1 MPAAGDEEM
10 LEAKSLEAPFS
21 FKTDAIFHY
30 WQEEK
35 AGDEGRPGRY
45 CIGKTVCFES
55 AFLFLNS
62 IQRLWKITGTS
73 AKVQVVWV

>member
-35 AGDEGRPGRY
+35 AGDEGPRSLKSVLVLPPQKA
-45 CIGKTVCFES
+45 KTS
-55 AFLFLNS
+55 
-62 IQRLWKITGTS
+62 KIT
-73 AKVQVVWV
+73 

>member
-30 WQEEK
+30 WQDEK

-45 CIGKTVCFES
+45 CIGMTVCFEL
-55 AFLFLNS
+55 A
-62 IQRLWKITGTS
+62 
-73 AKVQVVWV
+73 